1 MAKNVKPQK
10 RGMVTALALACLV
23 VFAGLVALR
32 ARPDLRQRVGSVI
45 TGEQAPGDTNG
56 DVSAR
61 DILGNIFAPRANSA
75 TSSAPSTPA
84 ADQDSQAPLA
94 DRVTMRLAERGA
106 IVGDATLLSGN
117 RIQVGGQVF
126 VLWGI
131 QIPASNYQCITGS
144 RQWFCGDEATRSLR
158 DFIGIQ
164 KVGCYPKGQDL
175 NGRTLGRCF
184 VGYIDVGS
192 QLVEQ
197 GWALQ
202 LPRVTNDYNMV
213 QELAKAHRV
222 GLWATDFD
230 PTAFLNSSNGG

>member
-1 MAKNVKPQK
+1 MAKHVKPQK

-32 ARPDLRQRVGSVI
+32 ARPDLRQRVGSSI
-45 TGEQAPGDTNG
+45 TGEQAPGDSNG

-61 DILGNIFAPRANSA
+61 DILGNIFAPRANSEPA
-75 TSSAPSTPA
+75 SGPSTA
-84 ADQDSQAPLA
+84 TADSDAPLA

-106 IVGDATLLSGN
+106 VVGDATLLTGN

-131 QIPASNYQCITGS
+131 QIPPSNYQCITGS

-184 VGYIDVGS
+184 VGYIDIGS

-222 GLWATDFD
+222 GLWSTDFD
-230 PTAFLNSSNGG
+230 PTAFLSSSNGG